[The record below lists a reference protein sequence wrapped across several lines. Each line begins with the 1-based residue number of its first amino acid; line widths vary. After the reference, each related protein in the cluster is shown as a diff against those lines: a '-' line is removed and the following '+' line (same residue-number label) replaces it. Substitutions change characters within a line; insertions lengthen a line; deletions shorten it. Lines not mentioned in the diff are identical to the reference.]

1 MIDSFKMVIGHPFVM
16 LPSMSDKRIDAI
28 SEDKNGASRSQRLV
42 DMFEDF
48 MTDQESTKN
57 AFKSFSQKALSLK
70 DTKAEQWTPKDVK
83 SLSKLADSSINQ
95 AKSKAAEMMPN
106 NPYAVDQAQDAA
118 IDNMSGMFHTLQPP
132 PHITESAEFQAL
144 AKKFKPR
151 EEKKVEIP
159 EDSNFVRSETLPPKI
174 REDILNRQVEESVD
188 EADKLATGK
197 RRTKLSLDLGREPQ
211 ADECLTFKQSAKELK
226 RGKRPMTP
234 EGVDDLAQKGLE
246 TMQSLRE
253 EIAPRWA
260 PSQQPWLLN
269 QADNEVYRTCLAS
282 VPKEL
287 FEHSATYQGM
297 QQLRRGEAAF
307 SPRAADATTQ
317 ALGKKS

>member
-1 MIDSFKMVIGHPFVM
+1 MVIAATFAM
-16 LPSMSDKRIDAI
+16 MPSMSDKRIDAI
-28 SEDKNGASRSQRLV
+28 ADDESGGARSQRLV

-48 MTDQESTKN
+48 MADQESTKN

-70 DTKAEQWTPKDVK
+70 EAKADQWSPKDVK
-83 SLSKLADSSINQ
+83 SLTKLADASVTQ

-106 NPYAVDQAQDAA
+106 NPHAIDQAQDAA
-118 IDNMSGMFHTLQPP
+118 IDNMSGLFHTLQPP
-132 PHITESAEFQAL
+132 PHIAESAEFQAL
-144 AKKFKPR
+144 MKKFKPR
-151 EEKKVEIP
+151 EEKKVAMP

-197 RRTKLSLDLGREPQ
+197 RRTKLRESLGREPEG
-211 ADECLTFKQSAKELK
+211 DECQTFKQSAKALK
-226 RGKRPMTP
+226 RGKRPLTP
-234 EGVDDLAQKGLE
+234 EGAEDLAQKGLE
-246 TMQSLRE
+246 TMQTLRE

-269 QADNEVYRTCLAS
+269 QADNEVYHTCLAG

-287 FEHSATYQGM
+287 FESTEAFEGM
-297 QQLRRGEAAF
+297 QELRRGEEAF
-307 SPRAADATTQ
+307 STRAADATTQ